1 MEINPFD
8 GEQLAELKP
17 FEFDDIII
25 LPQNLSIDGNAERI
39 DSETIVVLLLLRSMR
54 KQIKAEGG
62 IVTTKIVTEV
72 LDSNNQG
79 LIHQAGVNDF
89 IISNRLVS
97 MLFAQISEEPEIQKV
112 YDDLFQED
120 GSEIYVKPVELY
132 FDSFPQQ
139 VTFADIMGLVQQRD
153 EEVCIG
159 VKQGAKVGNAD
170 ENYGIKLIPFKDVE
184 YELNEGDALVVVA
197 EDER

>member
-1 MEINPFD
+1 M
-8 GEQLAELKP
+8 
-17 FEFDDIII
+17 
-25 LPQNLSIDGNAERI
+25 SIDGNAERI